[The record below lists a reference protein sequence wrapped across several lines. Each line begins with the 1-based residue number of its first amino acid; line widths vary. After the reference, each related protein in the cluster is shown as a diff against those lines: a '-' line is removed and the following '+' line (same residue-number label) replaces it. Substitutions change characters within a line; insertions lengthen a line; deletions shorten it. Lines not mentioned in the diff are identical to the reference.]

1 MSAFFAADIEH
12 AALPAETSGHLQKQR
27 AFADARIAADENGA
41 AWHQTASQHT
51 VQLLIACGGPGHGTF
66 LYLAQWNGFGF
77 LGGLIPGRLFGGL
90 AGNGDRGDRFALL
103 KGIPLAAVRAAAQPA
118 RGLIPAGSADIAGFF
133 LGQGD
138 TPVLPPG
145 AACGCRG
152 GLVLIIPRGWDRL
165 P

>member
-1 MSAFFAADIEH
+1 MCIRD
-12 AALPAETSGHLQKQR
+12 R
-27 AFADARIAADENGA
+27 
-41 AWHQTASQHT
+41 
-51 VQLLIACGGPGHGTF
+51 
-66 LYLAQWNGFGF
+66 WNGFGF

-90 AGNGDRGDRFALL
+90 AGNGDRGDRFAFL
-103 KGIPLAAVRAAAQPA
+103 KGIPLAAVRAAAQPT